1 MTTINERV
9 KEYLDIH
16 EEAYPS
22 EMVDLPQFEDL
33 SYMQIKN
40 AVSRVRDP
48 ERDRRY
54 NRENPNYML
63 WRNAKR
69 RALAKNIYFDLNKE
83 HIVIPMICPILKIPM
98 FSSVGLRGGGPA
110 SPTID
115 RIDPR
120 KGYTK
125 DNIHVIC
132 KRANTIKSNA
142 TPEELKL
149 ICDWITT
156 YWLSK
161 ME

>member
-1 MTTINERV
+1 MV
-9 KEYLDIH
+9 KL
-16 EEAYPS
+16 AQFK
-22 EMVDLPQFEDL
+22 DLT
-33 SYMQIKN
+33 YMQIKN
-40 AVSRVRDP
+40 AVSRLRDP
-48 ERDRRY
+48 ERDRRF
-54 NRENPNYML
+54 NKNNPNYLL

-69 RALAKNIYFDLNKE
+69 RSLAKNIYFDLEKE
-83 HIVIPMICPILKIPM
+83 DIEIPMICPVLKIPM
-98 FSSVGLRGGGPA
+98 FSSVGNRGGGPA

-125 DNIHVIC
+125 DNIQVIC

-149 ICDWITT
+149 ICEWITN
-156 YWLSK
+156 YWLEK